1 MFARSDFARA
11 CESRGS
17 YKRCKRRAI
26 YERRGEEGARDVR
39 VDIGGEIAAA
49 LPAVDIGESFS
60 EGEASGVFESSC
72 RSREDDDDE
81 DDE

>member
-1 MFARSDFARA
+1 M
-11 CESRGS
+11 
-17 YKRCKRRAI
+17 
-26 YERRGEEGARDVR
+26 R

-72 RSREDDDDE
+72 RSREDDDE
-81 DDE
+81 DDDE